1 MTPKE
6 AIEQLES
13 LILNSQS
20 FHEEEGDIWEKDI
33 EALNMAISALEKQ
46 IPKKPILKSGES
58 LIHINRGDKPHE
70 WRNVQWQ
77 DWTCPE
83 CGWFVGQRYNATQC
97 KPHGQRKCNYCN
109 KCGQAIDWGD
119 KE

>member
-33 EALNMAISALEKQ
+33 EALNMAIEAVGGMINEKN
-46 IPKKPILKSGES
+46 KSTGT
-58 LIHINRGDKPHE
+58 G
-70 WRNVQWQ
+70 
-77 DWTCPE
+77 C
-83 CGWFVGQRYNATQC
+83 
-97 KPHGQRKCNYCN
+97 
-109 KCGQAIDWGD
+109 
-119 KE
+119 

>member
-13 LILNSQS
+13 FILNSQS
-20 FHEEEGDIWEKDI
+20 FHEEEGNIWGKDI